1 MAQYGLSR
9 MYEEGEGV
17 EVDKEKALF
26 WYKKS
31 IDNGN
36 TEAMHNLG
44 IMYYKGDGI
53 EKIAS

>member
-1 MAQYGLSR
+1 